1 VVPREENFASLYDKT
16 TQVLHTEIFYIMRN
30 YYDIFSYTKKLS
42 GQKTESDTQKI
53 ESLLKQDK
61 ENEYEF

>member
-1 VVPREENFASLYDKT
+1 MCRMSACMT
-16 TQVLHTEIFYIMRN
+16 IQVIHETEWYRVKKILRLCM
-30 YYDIFSYTKKLS
+30 TKPHRFCIQRFFDS
-42 GQKTESDTQKI
+42 WEINQKI

>member
-1 VVPREENFASLYDKT
+1 MTFF
-16 TQVLHTEIFYIMRN
+16 LH
-30 YYDIFSYTKKLS
+30 KKLS

>member
-1 VVPREENFASLYDKT
+1 MTFFL
-16 TQVLHTEIFYIMRN
+16 TQKALR
-30 YYDIFSYTKKLS
+30 
-42 GQKTESDTQKI
+42 TESDTQKI